1 MLNKDIVLSMAVIAA
16 LISCGKAQDS
26 SQGIYYPADFTKHHS
41 STSDWL
47 LDSDDFKAVG
57 ITGGSKNRVVLTNGL
72 VQRTIQTVPN
82 AATIGIRQLVT
93 GQSVLRAVR
102 PEATVW
108 IEGKKYDVGG
118 LMGQPN
124 LAYLTEDWLSSM
136 KRDPKAFRFAR
147 LKLQKPKARFPWAR
161 VRHHAPDANWP
172 PKGVS
177 LQIDFE
183 HDELTDVLVSVHYE
197 IYDGV
202 PVLCK
207 WLSVTNNTDET
218 IVVDRFT
225 VESLAVVEHSNWVE
239 ARDGVDLP
247 APDSIHV
254 ETDFAFGGFNHHNAN
269 RHVVRWK
276 TDPKFTTQVNYLKQT
291 PCVLEVSP
299 TYGPAQDVRPG
310 ETFES
315 FRTFELF
322 YDSTDRDRRG
332 LTLKR
337 MYRTIAPWITENPL
351 MMHLKTSKP
360 EAVRTAIEQC
370 AEVGFEMLIL
380 SFGSGFNIEN
390 KSNEYVRQWK
400 ELGDYA
406 KSKNVE
412 IGGYSLLSSRRIGR
426 GNDIVSPEGVKPT
439 HGNCPALTSQWGQD
453 YFANLYSFF
462 DATGFKLLEHDG
474 SYPGD
479 VDVTARPP
487 LQKGIEDSRWA
498 QWKIIS
504 TFYQW
509 CREHGVYLNVPDYYY
524 LAGANKCGM
533 GYREVNWSLPRD
545 QQIIHTRQNIFDG
558 TWTKTP
564 SMGWMFVPLTQYH
577 GGGAAATVEPL
588 HEHLDHYEN
597 MIACNLGAGV
607 QACYRGPRLFD
618 TPQTKAAVKKWVDW
632 YKKYRDILESDIIHN
647 SSRRADGRDID
658 WVLHANSQLKHRG
671 FLAVYNPL
679 SSDVERKVTLDL
691 YYTGLT
697 ESVKVTDA
705 SSQEKTYPLDRRFR
719 VTLPVKVPAKG
730 MSWYVLE

>member
-1 MLNKDIVLSMAVIAA
+1 MFTKSVIHSIVLMATMTPH
-16 LISCGKAQDS
+16 CH
-26 SQGIYYPADFTKHHS
+26 SQETRRDIFYPADLTQRHS
-41 STSDWL
+41 SKTDWL
-47 LDSDDFKAVG
+47 LDADDFRAVG
-57 ITGGSKNRVVLTNGL
+57 HQDQTNDRIILTNGL
-72 VQRTIQTVPN
+72 VQRAIQLTPN
-82 AATIGIRQLVT
+82 AATIEIKQLVT

-102 PEATVW
+102 PEAT
-108 IEGKKYDVGG
+108 ISIDGEAYSIGG
-118 LMGQPN
+118 LTGQPN
-124 LAYLTEDWLSSM
+124 LAYLTDEWLRSM
-136 KRDPKAFRFAR
+136 KSDPKSFQFFRHTMGP
-147 LKLQKPKARFPWAR
+147 PKARFAWAK
-161 VRHHAPDANWP
+161 VRHHAPNVNWP

-177 LQIDFE
+177 LDLDFK
-183 HDELTDVLVSVHYE
+183 HNQLKNVLVSVHYE
-197 IYDGV
+197 IYDGI
-202 PVLCK
+202 PVICK
-207 WLSVTNNTDET
+207 WLTVTNNTDAT
-218 IVVDRFT
+218 ITVDRFT
-225 VESLAVVEHSNWVE
+225 VETLAVVEHSNWVE

-247 APDSIHV
+247 RPDSIHV
-254 ETDFAFGGFNHHNAN
+254 ETDFSFGGFNHQNAN

-291 PCVLEVSP
+291 PCLLEVSP
-299 TYGPAQDVRPG
+299 TYGPSQDIPPSG
-310 ETFES
+310 TFES
-315 FRTFELF
+315 FRTYELF

-332 LTLKR
+332 LSLKK
-337 MYRTIAPWITENPL
+337 MYRTIAPWVTENPL

-370 AEVGFEMLIL
+370 ADVGFEMLIL

-390 KSNEYVRQWK
+390 KSADYVRQWK
-400 ELGDYA
+400 ELADYA

-439 HGNCPALTSQWGQD
+439 HGNCPALTSEWGQD

-462 DATGFKLLEHDG
+462 DKTGFKLLEHDG

-487 LQKGIEDSRWA
+487 LQKGVEDSRWV

-504 TFYQW
+504 KFYQW
-509 CREHGVYLNVPDYYY
+509 CRENGVYLNVPDYYF
-524 LAGANKCGM
+524 LSGANKCGM
-533 GYREVNWSLPRD
+533 GYREVNWSLPRA

-618 TPQTKAAVKKWVDW
+618 TPETKAAVKKWVDW
-632 YKKYRDILESDIIHN
+632 YKKHREILESDIIHS

-658 WVLHANSQLKHRG
+658 WVFHANPNLKHRG

-679 SSDVERKVTLDL
+679 KTKVEKSITLDL

-697 ESVKVTDA
+697 ESAKVTDA
-705 SSQEKTYPLDRRFR
+705 AGNSKSYPLDRRFR
-719 VTLPVKVPAKG
+719 ITVPVQVPANG
-730 MSWYVLE
+730 VSWYLVE